1 MSGTL
6 FQRNIESAF
15 QILKPIKLVI
25 SNTLINNKML
35 FKGKSIEEYYLENTR
50 TTERVSQTYNNL
62 MLSFKFTWHYD
73 IK

>member
-1 MSGTL
+1 MY
-6 FQRNIESAF
+6 
-15 QILKPIKLVI
+15 
-25 SNTLINNKML
+25 
-35 FKGKSIEEYYLENTR
+35 KGKSIEEYYLENTR